1 MDQHEEQEHDV
12 YGSEIPDE
20 GEIDADIDM
29 SSRPEEDE
37 DHGPNSKDL
46 EDMKKRLKEIEE
58 EAGALREMQAKVEKE
73 MGAVQDSSSASATQ
87 AEKEEVDSR
96 SIYVGNVDYTCT
108 PEEVQQHFQ
117 SCGTVNRVTILTD
130 KFGQPK
136 GFAYVEFVETDA
148 VQNALL
154 LNESEL
160 HGRQL
165 KVSAKRT
172 NIPGMKQYRGRRPN
186 PYGFRSRRPFM
197 PAPPF
202 YPPYGYGCC
211 LCFFLFHFAR
221 CCLFLVVAAME
232 HAGPLPKHFGM
243 PEYLVLVCKYQFVV
257 RRGCSELEGFQG
269 SGDQCVTDHINEQ

>member
-1 MDQHEEQEHDV
+1 MDQHEEQEHEV
-12 YGSEIPDE
+12 YGTEMPDE
-20 GEIDADIDM
+20 GEMDADIDM
-29 SSRPEEDE
+29 SSRPEEEE

-73 MGAVQDSSSASATQ
+73 MGAVQDASSGSASQ

-96 SIYVGNVDYTCT
+96 SIYVGNVDYACT

-136 GFAYVEFVETDA
+136 GFAYVEFVEIDA

-172 NIPGMKQYRGRRPN
+172 NIPGMKQYRGRFPN

-202 YPPYGYGCC
+202 YPAYGYGR
-211 LCFFLFHFAR
+211 FPRF
-221 CCLFLVVAAME
+221 
-232 HAGPLPKHFGM
+232 
-243 PEYLVLVCKYQFVV
+243 
-257 RRGCSELEGFQG
+257 RRPMRYRPY
-269 SGDQCVTDHINEQ
+269 

>member
-1 MDQHEEQEHDV
+1 MEHEHDPEEHEHEHEHEV
-12 YGSEIPDE
+12 YGGEIPDE
-20 GEIDADIDM
+20 GEMDADVDM
-29 SSRPEEDE
+29 SAGGDYELQEQEDGP
-37 DHGPNSKDL
+37 DPNSKDL

-73 MGAVQDSSSASATQ
+73 MGAVQDSSGSSATQ
-87 AEKEEVDSR
+87 AEKEEVDAR
-96 SIYVGNVDYTCT
+96 SIYVGNVDYACT

-136 GFAYVEFVETDA
+136 GFAYVEFVEIDA

-172 NIPGMKQYRGRRPN
+172 NVPGMKQYRGRRPN
-186 PYGFRSRRPFM
+186 PYLGFRPRRPFV
-197 PAPPF
+197 PV
-202 YPPYGYGCC
+202 YTPYGYGRVPR
-211 LCFFLFHFAR
+211 F
-221 CCLFLVVAAME
+221 
-232 HAGPLPKHFGM
+232 
-243 PEYLVLVCKYQFVV
+243 
-257 RRGCSELEGFQG
+257 RRPMRYRPY
-269 SGDQCVTDHINEQ
+269 